1 MLFRILLV
9 AGCTKGCY
17 NPGVM
22 TAFPFHP
29 LNPLTERTMT
39 KATQLTRE
47 DVEHIA
53 ALAHVALGEAELAL
67 FQEQLSAI
75 LDHAAQLQTLDTD
88 AIPPTASVLP
98 LRTVLRD
105 DETASTLPVEDAL
118 ANAPAARENCFVV
131 PPVR

>member
-1 MLFRILLV
+1 MI
-9 AGCTKGCY
+9 
-17 NPGVM
+17 
-22 TAFPFHP
+22 
-29 LNPLTERTMT
+29 

-67 FQEQLSAI
+67 YQEQLSAI
-75 LDHAAQLQTLDTD
+75 LDHAAQLQELDTD
-88 AIPPTASVLP
+88 AIPPTESVLP

-105 DETASTLPVEDAL
+105 DEPGPTLPAEDVL
-118 ANAPAARENCFVV
+118 ANAPAARDDCFVV

>member
-9 AGCTKGCY
+9 AGCAKGCY
-17 NPGVM
+17 NPGV
-22 TAFPFHP
+22 TTVFPFHP
-29 LNPLTERTMT
+29 LNPLTKRTVT
-39 KATQLTRE
+39 KTTQLTRA
-47 DVEHIA
+47 DVAHIA

-67 FQEQLSAI
+67 YQEQLSAI

-105 DETASTLPVEDAL
+105 DKTASTLPVADAL
-118 ANAPAARENCFVV
+118 ANAPAARDNCFVV